1 MRRIGR
7 GSGRSRRGE
16 LRNSSVRQWSR
27 LPFERKGLVR
37 VERGNGEVERA
48 RTVNTQTMM
57 IPMNT
62 AKKSQA
68 VHAVALNPVKML
80 DTITDT
86 MAIVYMTWGIMIGM
100 YKKQVVHLPS
110 TIHIN
115 KSHTR
120 PSASSASCMHTQ
132 LKNK

>member
-1 MRRIGR
+1 M
-7 GSGRSRRGE
+7 
-16 LRNSSVRQWSR
+16 RQWSR

-86 MAIVYMTWGIMIGM
+86 MAIVYMTWDIMIGM
-100 YKKQVVHLPS
+100 YRKQVVHLPS